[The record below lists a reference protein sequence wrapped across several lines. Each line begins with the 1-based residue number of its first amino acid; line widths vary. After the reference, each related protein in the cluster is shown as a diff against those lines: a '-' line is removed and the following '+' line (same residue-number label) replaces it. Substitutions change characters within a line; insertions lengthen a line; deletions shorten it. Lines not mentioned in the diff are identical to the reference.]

1 MDQVAREQ
9 AVIERLTNIIDPETG
24 ADVIRMKLIENLV
37 VDETGKASYTFRP
50 SSPLCP
56 IAVPLAV
63 MIIKAVGETE
73 GITGQ
78 SMTVVDYIEAD
89 KLNEILRSVLEN

>member
-9 AVIERLTNIIDPETG
+9 AVIERLTNVIDPETG